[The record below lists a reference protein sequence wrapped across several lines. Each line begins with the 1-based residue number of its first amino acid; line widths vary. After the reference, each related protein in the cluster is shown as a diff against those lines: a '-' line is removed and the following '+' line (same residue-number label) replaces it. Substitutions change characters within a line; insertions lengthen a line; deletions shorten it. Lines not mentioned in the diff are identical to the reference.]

1 MIVYAVTR
9 GDCIKRKLIIFILIT
24 TIITTVSIF
33 RTEKDTPV
41 FNQEKEEFSPKG
53 LAAGSETHYEIHL
66 EMDSLANFKVHSKI
80 SVKNLSADKWNY
92 LLFYFVPNMFTE
104 ENSPN
109 LENPSA
115 VKIESV
121 TINGNPS
128 TFQLKKDTLNI
139 ILKEELPA
147 NGHVV
152 VDIQYEFTLPEKGLR
167 FTKNE
172 TNYFLAQW
180 YPMLATYRDNN
191 WNKEEY
197 RFKGETYHTHFSNF
211 KIHYSISDDL
221 TIVSSSDMDSYPSEH
236 EGVLEAKQIKEFF
249 IALLKE
255 PNVLQQ
261 TSDDV
266 TIRVFGIDDRKELN
280 QEISEVALK
289 AFNYFQQTIGPYPH
303 KQLDIILDE
312 LAMEYPGV
320 VTANSTGPVKSDTLK
335 RLVVHEIAHQW
346 FYGIIS
352 NDPYHD
358 AWLDEGITELAS
370 FLFSIREEGDLL
382 LKDPTLI
389 EHFKNLT
396 LPVNLPLHEYA
407 SDEQSSYIYGKSSRM
422 MLQLFQENGG
432 KKQAEEFLGA
442 YYDTYQYKE
451 VDTEEFVRF
460 IIHHLDLKNDDY
472 FKDWLSLDE

>member
-1 MIVYAVTR
+1 
-9 GDCIKRKLIIFILIT
+9 
-24 TIITTVSIF
+24 
-33 RTEKDTPV
+33 
-41 FNQEKEEFSPKG
+41 
-53 LAAGSETHYEIHL
+53 
-66 EMDSLANFKVHSKI
+66 MDSLANFKVHSKI

-92 LLFYFVPNMFTE
+92 LSFYFVPNMFTE
-104 ENSPN
+104 ENSPH

-121 TINGNPS
+121 NINGNPS

-139 ILKEELPA
+139 PLKEELPD

-152 VDIQYEFTLPEKGLR
+152 VDIQYEYTLPEKGLR

-191 WNKEEY
+191 WNKEDY
-197 RFKGETYHTHFSNF
+197 RFKGETYHTSFSDF
-211 KIHYSISDDL
+211 KIHYSIPDDL
-221 TIVSSSDMDSYPSEH
+221 TIVSSSDMDSYPNEQ
-236 EGVLEAKQIKEFF
+236 EGVLEGEQIKEFF

-266 TIRVFGIDDRKELN
+266 TIRVFGIDDRKELH
-280 QEISEVALK
+280 QEISEVALD

-320 VTANSTGPVKSDTLK
+320 VTANSIYSTGPVKSDTLK

-370 FLFSIREEGDLL
+370 LLFSIRNEVEDLL
-382 LKDPTLI
+382 IKDSTLI

-422 MLQLFQENGG
+422 MLQLFHENGG
-432 KKQAEEFLGA
+432 KEQAEEFLGA
-442 YYDTYQYKE
+442 YYDAYKYKE

-460 IIHHLDLKNDDY
+460 ITHYLDLKNDDY
-472 FKDWLSLDE
+472 FKDWLSLER